1 MNQDS
6 EGVRVVDYI
15 MQFLQEKGTH
25 SIFLLT
31 GNGAMYI
38 NDAIAKCEDLK
49 YICVRHEVAAPM
61 MAESYARVCGKLG
74 VVCVTSGPGA
84 TNAVS
89 GLAEAWV
96 DSGPIMILSGQSPSN
111 QMPKDGALLKV
122 RSFGTAGFDIIPVIR
137 PMTKYAIT
145 IRDAKSI
152 RFHLEKAY
160 HLAMEG
166 RPGPVWI
173 DLPMDIQYEIIKPE
187 SLEGFTPEHDLDSTI
202 YEIDAI
208 LSLLK
213 DSKRPLIVA
222 GQGIRQGNALS
233 EFNQFINLLNIPIAF
248 SRLGQ
253 DILPYSHRLNMG
265 QIGRRGQKY
274 SKELLRDA
282 DLIIVLGCRL
292 AAAMAGVDLEHFN
305 KNAKIIM
312 VDIDPAELEFHGVRI
327 NMKVLGHVK
336 DFMQQFNATCQDFQS
351 DYWMAWTKKCLAMK
365 SDKKMFDFE
374 LIDMNSKYI
383 DLYHFMSR
391 LDALTSQTDIL
402 ITDAG
407 SNYYVGGQVYRFEK
421 GQREITSGAYA
432 AMGLSIPL
440 AVGAAVAKPK
450 SQIVA
455 VTGDGSLELNIQ
467 ELKTISYYGL
477 NIKLFVINNGGY
489 VSMRNWQDSFFDG
502 RRIGSDDNTG
512 AEMLNLELV
521 AKTYELEYLLISSP
535 GDIDKCLEKVFKK
548 NSPLFIEVMC
558 DPSQKIVQPY
568 AETELSS

>member
-1 MNQDS
+1 MKQD
-6 EGVRVVDYI
+6 GAGIRVVDYI
-15 MQFLQEKGTH
+15 MQFLQDKGTH

-61 MAESYARVCGKLG
+61 MAESYARLCGKLG

-84 TNAVS
+84 TNAVA

-96 DSGPIMILSGQSPSN
+96 DSGPIMILSGQSPRN
-111 QMPKDGALLKV
+111 QMPKENSLLKV
-122 RSFGTAGFDIIPVIR
+122 RSFGTAGFDIIPVVS
-137 PMTKYAIT
+137 PMTKYAVT
-145 IRDAKSI
+145 IRDAKSV

-160 HLAMEG
+160 YLAMGG
-166 RPGPVWI
+166 RQGPVWI
-173 DLPMDIQYEIIKPE
+173 DLPMDIQYEVIDPE
-187 SLEGFTPEHDLDSTI
+187 ALDGFTPEDNLDSTV
-202 YEIDAI
+202 YDVSAI
-208 LSLLK
+208 IRLLK
-213 DSKRPLIVA
+213 DAKRPLIIA
-222 GQGIRQGNALS
+222 GHGIRQGNAIH
-233 EFNQFINLLNIPIAF
+233 EFNELVSLLNIPIAF

-253 DILPYSHRLNMG
+253 DILPYSYKLNMG

-282 DLIIVLGCRL
+282 DLILVLGCRL
-292 AAAMAGVDLEHFN
+292 AAAMAGVELEHFD
-305 KNAKIIM
+305 KNSKIIM
-312 VDIDPAELEFHGVRI
+312 VDIDPAELEFHGERVNLKI
-327 NMKVLGHVK
+327 LGHVK
-336 DFMQQFNATCQDFQS
+336 DFLKQFNTAYQGYKSNNWNTWVNQ
-351 DYWMAWTKKCLAMK
+351 CLKMK
-365 SDKKMFDFE
+365 SDKRMFDIGS
-374 LIDMNSKYI
+374 IDLSSKFI

-391 LDALTSQTDIL
+391 LDVMTNQTDTL

-407 SNYYVGGQVYRFEK
+407 SNYYVGGQIYRFEK

-440 AVGAAVAKPK
+440 AVGAAVAKPR

-489 VSMRNWQDSFFDG
+489 VSMRNWQDNFFDG
-502 RRIGSDDNTG
+502 RRIGSDDETG
-512 AEMLNLELV
+512 AEMLNLEMV
-521 AKTYELEYLLISSP
+521 AKTYELEYCLIESP
-535 GDIDKCLEKVFKK
+535 NDIDRCLEEIFKK
-548 NSPLFIEVMC
+548 STPMFIEVMC

>member
-1 MNQDS
+1 
-6 EGVRVVDYI
+6 
-15 MQFLQEKGTH
+15 
-25 SIFLLT
+25 
-31 GNGAMYI
+31 MYI
-38 NDAIAKCEDLK
+38 NDAIAKCEELK

-61 MAESYARVCGKLG
+61 MAESYARLSGKLG

-84 TNAVS
+84 TNAVA

-96 DSGPIMILSGQSPSN
+96 DSGPIMILSGQSPRN
-111 QMPKDGALLKV
+111 QMPKDNSLLKV
-122 RSFGTAGFDIIPVIR
+122 RSFGTAGFDIIPVVS
-137 PMTKYAIT
+137 PMTKYAVT

-160 HLAMEG
+160 HLAMSG

-173 DLPMDIQYEIIKPE
+173 DLPMDIQYEVIDPE
-187 SLEGFTPEHDLDSTI
+187 ALNKFIPDYSSDSVVHEMDYIFSLI
-202 YEIDAI
+202 
-208 LSLLK
+208 K

-222 GQGIRQGNALS
+222 GQGIRQGDAIA
-233 EFNQFINLLNIPIAF
+233 EFNELISLLNIPVAF

-253 DILPYSHRLNMG
+253 DILPYSHKFNMG

-274 SKELLRDA
+274 SKELLKNA
-282 DLIIVLGCRL
+282 DLILVLGCRL
-292 AAAMAGVDLEHFN
+292 ATAMAGVELEHFN

-312 VDIDPAELEFHGVRI
+312 VDIDRAELEFHGERI
-327 NMKVLGHVK
+327 NVKILGHVK
-336 DFMQQFNATCQDFQS
+336 DFLKQFNFAYKGSQS
-351 DYWMAWTKKCLAMK
+351 DNWNSWANECLKMK
-365 SDKKMFDFE
+365 SDKRMFDINQ
-374 LIDMNSKYI
+374 IDMNSKFI

-391 LDALTSQTDIL
+391 LDALTNQTDIL

-440 AVGAAVAKPK
+440 AVGAAVASPK

-477 NIKLFVINNGGY
+477 NVKLFVINNGGY
-489 VSMRNWQDSFFDG
+489 VSMRNWQDNFFDG
-502 RRIGSDDNTG
+502 RIIGSDDETG
-512 AEMLNLELV
+512 AEMLNLEMV
-521 AKTYELEYLLISSP
+521 AKTYELEYCLIEGP
-535 GDIDKCLEKVFKK
+535 NNIDRVLQEIFVK
-548 NSPLFIEVMC
+548 STPMFIEVMC
-558 DPSQKIVQPY
+558 DPTQKIVQPY
-568 AETELSS
+568 AETEMSS

>member
-1 MNQDS
+1 
-6 EGVRVVDYI
+6 
-15 MQFLQEKGTH
+15 MQFLQEKGTN

-38 NDAIAKCEDLK
+38 NDAIAKCEGLK
-49 YICVRHEVAAPM
+49 YVCVRHEVAAPM
-61 MAESYARVCGKLG
+61 MAESYARLCGNLG

-84 TNAVS
+84 TNAVA

-96 DSGPIMILSGQSPSN
+96 DSGPIMILSGQSPMN
-111 QMPKDGALLKV
+111 QMPKENSLLKV
-122 RSFGTAGFDIIPVIR
+122 RSFGTAGFDIIPVVR
-137 PMTKYAIT
+137 PMTKYAVT

-160 HLAMEG
+160 HFAMES
-166 RPGPVWI
+166 RQGPVWI
-173 DLPMDIQYEIIKPE
+173 DLPMDIQYEVIEPEGLEGYKPDSNLNTVMFDIDSIIK
-187 SLEGFTPEHDLDSTI
+187 
-202 YEIDAI
+202 
-208 LSLLK
+208 LLK
-213 DSKRPLIVA
+213 NSKKPLIIA
-222 GQGIRQGNALS
+222 GQGIRQSNALDD
-233 EFNQFINLLNIPIAF
+233 FNQFISLLNIPIAF

-253 DILPYSHRLNMG
+253 DILPYSYKLNMG

-274 SKELLRDA
+274 SKELLAGA

-292 AAAMAGVDLEHFN
+292 ATAMAGVQLEHFN
-305 KNAKIIM
+305 KTSKIIM
-312 VDIDPAELEFHGVRI
+312 VDIDPAELEFHGERI
-327 NMKVLGHVK
+327 NMKVLGNVK
-336 DFMQQFNATCQDFQS
+336 NFLKQFNDAYQGHKS
-351 DYWMAWTKKCLAMK
+351 DDWNSWNNACLKMK
-365 SDKKMFDFE
+365 SDRIMFDVGQVD
-374 LIDMNSKYI
+374 LNSKYI

-391 LDALTSQTDIL
+391 LDALTNQKDIL

-440 AVGAAVAKPK
+440 AVGAAVAKPN

-477 NIKLFVINNGGY
+477 NVKLFVINNGGY
-489 VSMRNWQDSFFDG
+489 VSMRNWQDNFFDG
-502 RRIGSDDNTG
+502 RRIGSDDDTG
-512 AEMLNLELV
+512 AEMLNLEMV
-521 AKTYELEYLLISSP
+521 AKTYELEYFLIEGSNN
-535 GDIDKCLEKVFKK
+535 IDKCLEEIFKK
-548 NSPLFIEVMC
+548 SSPMFIEVIC

-568 AETELSS
+568 AETETSS

>member
-1 MNQDS
+1 MKQDNAD
-6 EGVRVVDYI
+6 VRVVDYI
-15 MQFLQEKGTH
+15 MRFLQEKGTH

-38 NDAIAKCEDLK
+38 NDAIAKCEELK

-61 MAESYARVCGKLG
+61 MAESYARLSGKLG

-84 TNAVS
+84 TNAVA

-96 DSGPIMILSGQSPSN
+96 DSGPIMILSGQSPRN
-111 QMPKDGALLKV
+111 QMPKESSLLKV
-122 RSFGTAGFDIIPVIR
+122 RSFGTAGFDIVPVVS
-137 PMTKYAIT
+137 PMTKYAVT
-145 IRDAKSI
+145 IREAKSI

-173 DLPMDIQYEIIKPE
+173 DLPMDIQYEIINPE
-187 SLEGFTPEHDLDSTI
+187 RLDGFIPDNNLDTTFHEMGTILRLLE
-202 YEIDAI
+202 DA
-208 LSLLK
+208 K
-213 DSKRPLIVA
+213 KPLIIA
-222 GQGIRQGNALS
+222 GQGIRQGGALN
-233 EFNQFINLLNIPIAF
+233 EFNELVSLLNIPIAF

-253 DILPYSHRLNMG
+253 DILPYSHKLNMG

-282 DLIIVLGCRL
+282 DYILVLGCRL
-292 AAAMAGVDLEHFN
+292 AAAMAGVELEHLN
-305 KNAKIIM
+305 KNSKIIM
-312 VDIDPAELEFHGVRI
+312 VDIDPAELEFHGDRI
-327 NMKVLGHVK
+327 DVKILGGVK
-336 DFMQQFNATCQDFQS
+336 DFLKQFNTAYQGYKS
-351 DYWMAWTKKCLAMK
+351 DDWNTWVTECLKMK
-365 SDKKMFDFE
+365 SDRGMFDIAQIN
-374 LIDMNSKYI
+374 LNSKFI

-391 LDALTSQTDIL
+391 LDALTNQTDIL

-440 AVGAAVAKPK
+440 AVGAAVSSPK

-477 NIKLFVINNGGY
+477 NVKLFVINNGGY
-489 VSMRNWQDSFFDG
+489 VSMRNWQDNFFNG
-502 RRIGSDDNTG
+502 RRIGSDDETG
-512 AEMLNLELV
+512 AEMLNLEMV
-521 AKTYELEYLLISSP
+521 AKTYELEYCLIEGP
-535 GDIDKCLEKVFKK
+535 NNIDKALQEIFVK
-548 NSPLFIEVMC
+548 STPMFIEVIC
-558 DPSQKIVQPY
+558 DPTQKIVQPY
-568 AETELSS
+568 AETEMSS